1 MARQQGLSDS
11 ARTVN
16 LQAIQNL
23 NSYVDGVQKL
33 INDDHTRS
41 VYPFPSEKH
50 TVDIEFVIP
59 MSPDTTTAT
68 VSSKNNESFVVS
80 TSRRKLELLVPPM
93 DMPPKRVQNYATR
106 QFLKLL
112 RISDLP
118 VPAGVSVFD
127 EAEDEADDKLN
138 LGAASSA
145 SSNNR
150 KRRPVSAWEK
160 SRERFWRRHR
170 QSLDQQKFQ
179 KMYKEA
185 LHDAQVHVRTRN
197 WIRDNPKLRHKLL
210 ANVLSNVEFAESISP
225 LERLV
230 AYRRLLRF
238 LDEHFDELRLED
250 SGKYW
255 EEQATI
261 LVGEPRPYNTSP
273 SALRKLRNKRKKKQ
287 VETGYSFA
295 VHHDNTVTVT
305 IPIDFD
311 NHELLQELLRNMQD
325 FLQTQGT
332 GLEGDYYSAM
342 YENSVL

>member
-11 ARTVN
+11 ARSVN

-23 NSYVDGVQKL
+23 NSYMDGVQKL
-33 INDDHTRS
+33 LTDRNINS
-41 VYPFPSEKH
+41 KYPFPNEQH

-59 MSPDTTTAT
+59 MSPDTTTNT
-68 VSSKNNESFVVS
+68 TTKTNNEAFVVS

-93 DMPPKRVQNYATR
+93 DMPPQKVQNYATR

-118 VPAGVSVFD
+118 VPAGVLYDDDDD
-127 EAEDEADDKLN
+127 EDYDEMESIGQQ
-138 LGAASSA
+138 GAPFTQQKI
-145 SSNNR
+145 R
-150 KRRPVSAWEK
+150 KRRPVSAWEA

-170 QSLDQQKFQ
+170 QSLNQHKFQ
-179 KMYKEA
+179 KLYREA
-185 LHDAQVHVRTRN
+185 LQDAQIHVRTRN

-210 ANVLSNVEFAESISP
+210 ANILSNIKFTESISP

-238 LDEHFDELRLED
+238 LDENFDQLSLED

-261 LVGEPRPYNTSP
+261 LVGESRGYSP
-273 SALRKLRNKRKKKQ
+273 SSLKKLRNKKKRKH
-287 VETGYSFA
+287 VETGYSFS

-305 IPIDFD
+305 IPIDFE
-311 NHELLQELLRNMQD
+311 NGELLQELLRNMQD

-342 YENSVL
+342 YEDSVM